1 MRRAVQTGSE
11 QTRDRTSESH
21 EAAREKTCWQCGHTL
36 ITEELFCPRDGARL
50 IDIALREDHDPLIG
64 QLIDG
69 RYLVHGRVGEGGM
82 GMVYRATSKED
93 GQDVAIKVL
102 KADYLRDGQ
111 IRRRFMH
118 EARIVANLEH
128 PQAVRLHDFGQMPD
142 GNFFMV
148 MELLEGESLAERLTY
163 KFLTWRE
170 VFDIIA
176 PICRVLG
183 EAHRK
188 GVVHR
193 DLKPENIYI
202 ARDGRGGEVPK
213 LIDFGVARQLDQ
225 ATITHAGAMW
235 GTPAYMSPEQARG
248 ERVEAGA
255 DNYAIGIILYELIC
269 GTLPFNASSQMGY
282 AVKHMHEPARSLTTM
297 PGLESP
303 PTELDALILSL
314 LEKDPALRPG
324 PADFIADQLDHI
336 RARWFDDDLLALT
349 PAMEIDPV
357 ALQSWLKDSVVDAS
371 ASMER
376 PAFAALPATPPP
388 GALGLEVSRTY
399 EDLAIAHLP
408 TITPAEQAKHVAAP
422 PRPRRTNRLT
432 VIITACAVLVGGIA
446 LWAILTRPD
455 ASPALAASVQRAEE
469 ESIEEQPIEQPIA
482 PPIAPPIAKPQ
493 PPQPSEPLMDE
504 ATQDALSRGG
514 ARAAQTVMHAR
525 TMATPEAAPQIRTVI
540 RRIRVKSRDTL
551 STTDAKKAEPSIRD
565 AIKKTF

>member
-1 MRRAVQTGSE
+1 MQTGSE
-11 QTRDRTSESH
+11 QTRERTPAQRDE
-21 EAAREKTCWQCGHTL
+21 AREKTCWQCGHTL
-36 ITEELFCPRDGARL
+36 ITSEHFCPNDGARL
-50 IDIALREDHDPLIG
+50 LDIALRDDHDPLIG

-82 GMVYRATSKED
+82 GMVYRASPREGGGK
-93 GQDVAIKVL
+93 DVAIKVL
-102 KADYLRDGQ
+102 KADYLRDEQ

-170 VFDIIA
+170 IFDIIS
-176 PICRVLG
+176 PICLVLG
-183 EAHRK
+183 EAHKK

-193 DLKPENIYI
+193 DLKPENIFI
-202 ARDGRGGEVPK
+202 ARGPDGAEIPK

-225 ATITHAGAMW
+225 ATITHTGAMW

-248 ERVEAGA
+248 ERVEAAA

-282 AVKHMHEPARSLTTM
+282 AVKHMHEVARSLTTM
-297 PGLESP
+297 PGLETP
-303 PTELDALILSL
+303 PAALDALILSL
-314 LEKDPALRPG
+314 LDKSPERRPG
-324 PADFIADQLDHI
+324 PAEQLAAALDAIRAEHFDAALLDH
-336 RARWFDDDLLALT
+336 T

-371 ASMER
+371 ASLER
-376 PAFAALPATPPP
+376 PAFGAMPQTPPH

-399 EDLAIAHLP
+399 EDLAIARLP
-408 TITPAEQAKHVAAP
+408 ATPASPERDQHHTPAPPASAAAPRSPLAAIITATAVVAGGLAIFAILTTIDQRAQTPPAVIAAPTPAPVLTAAPIAPTPSAPDEAASDAISRAGALAAQTSMRALLIASPAAP
-422 PRPRRTNRLT
+422 PEVRT
-432 VIITACAVLVGGIA
+432 
-446 LWAILTRPD
+446 
-455 ASPALAASVQRAEE
+455 E
-469 ESIEEQPIEQPIA
+469 
-482 PPIAPPIAKPQ
+482 
-493 PPQPSEPLMDE
+493 
-504 ATQDALSRGG
+504 
-514 ARAAQTVMHAR
+514 
-525 TMATPEAAPQIRTVI
+525 IRTVI
-540 RRIRVKSRDTL
+540 RRIRVPTKERAKPAQL
-551 STTDAKKAEPSIRD
+551 TDKKAEPSLRD